1 MNTLEDILSK
11 LSGKLS
17 ELKLEY
23 KVKTIGVFG
32 SYARNLQTE
41 SSDVDILVD
50 FEQTPDL
57 FEFIRLKNDLASLL
71 EKRVDLVTRK
81 ALRKD
86 YEDRVLCEVKYI
98 S

>member
-17 ELKLEY
+17 DQVEY

-41 SSDVDILVD
+41 SSDVGDLVD
-50 FEQTPDL
+50 FEGEL
-57 FEFIRLKNDLASLL
+57 
-71 EKRVDLVTRK
+71 
-81 ALRKD
+81 
-86 YEDRVLCEVKYI
+86 
-98 S
+98 

>member
-1 MNTLEDILSK
+1 MNTLEEILSK
-11 LSGKLS
+11 LSDTLS
-17 ELKLEY
+17 ELKEKY
-23 KVKTIGVFG
+23 KVRTIGVFG
-32 SYARNLQTE
+32 SYAKNSYTE

-57 FEFIRLKNDLASLL
+57 FEFIRLKNELASLL
-71 EKRVDLVTRK
+71 QKRVDLVTRK

-86 YEDRVLCEVKYI
+86 HEYQILCEVKYV

>member
-1 MNTLEDILSK
+1 MNTLEEILSK

-17 ELKLEY
+17 ELKEEY
-23 KVKTIGVFG
+23 NVKTIGVFG
-32 SYARNLQTE
+32 SYATNSYTE
-41 SSDVDILVD
+41 NSDVDILVD

-71 EKRVDLVTRK
+71 GKRVDLVTRR

-86 YEDRVLCEVKYI
+86 HEDRVLCEVKYI